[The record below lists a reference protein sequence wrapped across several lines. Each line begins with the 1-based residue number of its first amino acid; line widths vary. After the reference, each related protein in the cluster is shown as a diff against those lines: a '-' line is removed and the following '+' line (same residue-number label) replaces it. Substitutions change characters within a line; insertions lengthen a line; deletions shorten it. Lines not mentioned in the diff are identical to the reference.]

1 MSRSRT
7 TPDDPTT
14 RGTSVNLDD
23 TEPMLRRTMTSR
35 RVTSLRERLLR
46 AGVTVAYLAPQD
58 VNNPSYFDD
67 HVDAAVRAFQQERGL
82 IVDGL
87 VGPETERA
95 LNEAQYALGD
105 RPLFLDGDQ
114 PLRGDDVTMLQHN
127 LSRLGFYYGHL
138 NGAFAKSTHYAVTEL
153 QQSLG
158 LPATGVVDRETIAAL
173 ARINKNITSSKAFSL
188 RDYHRLE
195 RASSALRGRPV
206 VLVPSRSSGQQ
217 PTASAPKDFVDRAD
231 EITCDVAVRA
241 WELLHEIGADPAVVS
256 SGRELRDRRGH
267 PVRTVASAR
276 VVTDEH
282 PEAVVL
288 SLHCDWNRSPA
299 ASGVAAY
306 YWGEQDGSEVYSP
319 IGERAAVLVLKEM
332 VARTGALDLGAHPRQ
347 WELLRSLGAPTV
359 WLDLGYLSSPVDR
372 AALADAEHRNHLAEA
387 LVFGLQRMF
396 LLADQDVPT
405 GTMRLGDLAEYNG
418 L

>member
-1 MSRSRT
+1 M
-7 TPDDPTT
+7 
-14 RGTSVNLDD
+14 NNDD

-35 RVTSLRERLLR
+35 RVVSLRERLLR

-87 VGPETERA
+87 VGPETDRC

-105 RPLFLDGDQ
+105 RPLYADENR

-138 NGAFAKSTHYAVTEL
+138 NGVFGSSTHHAVTEL

-158 LPATGVVDRETIAAL
+158 LDATGVVDRETIAAL

-188 RDYHRLE
+188 REYHRLE
-195 RASSALRGRPV
+195 RATSALRGRSV
-206 VLVPSRSSGQQ
+206 VLVPSGAAGQQ
-217 PTASAPKDFVDRAD
+217 PPAAAAPDFRDRAD
-231 EITCDVAVRA
+231 EVTRDVALRA
-241 WELLHEIGADPAVVS
+241 FELLHEIGADPVVVS
-256 SGRELRDRRGH
+256 PGASLQDRLGR
-267 PVRTVASAR
+267 PVQTAASAQEVVADGR
-276 VVTDEH
+276 TDTVVVT
-282 PEAVVL
+282 
-288 SLHCDWNRSPA
+288 LHCDWNSSPA
-299 ASGVAAY
+299 AGGMAAY
-306 YWGEQDGSEVYSP
+306 YWGEQDRSEIYSP

-332 VARTGALDLGAHPRQ
+332 VARTGALDLGTHARQ
-347 WELLRSLGAPTV
+347 WDLLRAHDAPTI

-387 LVFGLQRMF
+387 VVFGLQRMF
-396 LLADQDVPT
+396 LLAEDDVPT
-405 GTMRLGDLAEYNG
+405 GTMSVDDVAEYNG
-418 L
+418 R

>member
-1 MSRSRT
+1 M
-7 TPDDPTT
+7 
-14 RGTSVNLDD
+14 NLDD
-23 TEPMLRRTMTSR
+23 TDPMLRRTMTSR
-35 RVTSLRERLLR
+35 RVVSLRERLLR
-46 AGVTVAYLAPQD
+46 AGSSVAYLAPQD
-58 VNNPSYFDD
+58 VNDPSYFDD

-87 VGPETERA
+87 VGPETDRA

-105 RPLFLDGDQ
+105 RPLYCDDEH

-138 NGAFAKSTHYAVTEL
+138 NGVYTRNTHHAVLEL

-195 RASSALRGRPV
+195 RATSALRGRSV
-206 VLVPSRSSGQQ
+206 VLLPSRFAGQT
-217 PTASAPKDFVDRAD
+217 PSAHAPEDFVDRSD
-231 EITCDVAVRA
+231 EITRDVAVRA
-241 WELLHEIGADPAVVS
+241 YELLHEIGARPTVVCT
-256 SGRELRDRRGH
+256 GGTLVDRRGQE
-267 PVRTVASAR
+267 VRTVDR
-276 VVTDEH
+276 VHEVTATEPDS
-282 PEAVVL
+282 VVV

-306 YWGEQDGSEVYSP
+306 YWGEQDGSEIYSP
-319 IGERAAVLVLKEM
+319 IGERAAALVLREM
-332 VARTGALDLGAHPRQ
+332 AARTGALDLGCHPRQ
-347 WELLRSLGAPTV
+347 WELLRSMDAPTV
-359 WLDLGYLSSPVDR
+359 WLDLGYLSSPAD
-372 AALADAEHRNHLAEA
+372 ASALADPEHRNHLAEA
-387 LVFGLQRMF
+387 VVFGLQRMF
-396 LLADQDVPT
+396 LLSDDVPT
-405 GTMRLGDLAEYNG
+405 GTMRLDDVAGFNG